1 MPSRTPKINLIQRLM
16 LMEKRIGASLILVED
31 KSSVAKLNEIL
42 SRHADII
49 IARQGIPLMQ
59 KGVSVISLVLEGTS
73 DQIGA
78 LTGPIGKLPGV
89 QVKSLMMKATH
100 AETNQ

>member
-1 MPSRTPKINLIQRLM
+1 M

-49 IARQGIPLMQ
+49 IARQGIPLLQ

-89 QVKSLMMKATH
+89 QVKSLLMKSTH
-100 AETNQ
+100 VVANQ

>member
-1 MPSRTPKINLIQRLM
+1 
-16 LMEKRIGASLILVED
+16 MEKRIGASLILVED

-49 IARQGIPLMQ
+49 IARQGIPLLQ

-89 QVKSLMMKATH
+89 QVKSLLMKSTH
-100 AETNQ
+100 VVANQ